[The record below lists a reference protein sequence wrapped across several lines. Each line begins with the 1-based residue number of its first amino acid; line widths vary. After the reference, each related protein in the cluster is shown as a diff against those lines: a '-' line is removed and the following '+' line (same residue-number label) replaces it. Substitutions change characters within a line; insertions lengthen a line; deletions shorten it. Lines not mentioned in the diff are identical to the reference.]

1 MSFGAKTSG
10 YRQHEIMCQ
19 NTMLVGVLLSHQ
31 TAIFDNSAI
40 NLLRDIPVLRNE
52 TKHALSTFLLTS
64 RALLSAREHHT
75 AGVLFVSEDV
85 SGRGHVR
92 I

>member
-31 TAIFDNSAI
+31 TAVFATEKANKKSRDDFLFYPYVFTKGTAISVFIFE
-40 NLLRDIPVLRNE
+40 P
-52 TKHALSTFLLTS
+52 
-64 RALLSAREHHT
+64 REMKL
-75 AGVLFVSEDV
+75 VKEDFQ
-85 SGRGHVR
+85 
-92 I
+92 